1 MNTRY
6 RLIYLLLT
14 AIAQYPPPG
23 LTDESVGLCLSMGNA
38 KLADFAETTMALVNY
53 YDADRT
59 RTVFLLSY
67 EHASI

>member
-1 MNTRY
+1 M
-6 RLIYLLLT
+6 L
-14 AIAQYPPPG
+14 

-38 KLADFAETTMALVNY
+38 KLADFPETTMALVNY

>member
-1 MNTRY
+1 MHGVDPETQ
-6 RLIYLLLT
+6 LLT
-14 AIAQYPPPG
+14 RSLLRML